1 MAIETPN
8 NENAAVSKTMS
19 ELKCIIES
27 FATEAENQ
35 NHLKQ
40 INKRTIYGV
49 SSNGFHPLSSNL
61 LTPNNAT
68 IPVYTNQTSANK

>member
-8 NENAAVSKTMS
+8 NENVRVSKTMS

-40 INKRTIYGV
+40 INKRTIYGDL
-49 SSNGFHPLSSNL
+49 F
-61 LTPNNAT
+61 
-68 IPVYTNQTSANK
+68 